1 MPLLNGS
8 RRIDKMDKLGDFIIR
23 QIDDKKIQ
31 RWIIPSDELFTL
43 CGNMGIIDD
52 DDLMINVMEY
62 LEDNEIDVNFHKN
75 QATGYYRRWNELEKI
90 ITLRKIL
97 NGTKTE
103 TQLMM
108 EKVDSIKVPER
119 PEWLENFMED
129 EDKPQVTVTN
139 NAYDQFDRIKQMLV
153 QELTERV
160 ENEPTPT
167 LEEILNENEI
177 THRDNPIMAQ
187 MNGEELRDFLM
198 NRVIPERLRENNNN

>member
-1 MPLLNGS
+1 ME
-8 RRIDKMDKLGDFIIR
+8 RKLGDFIIR
-23 QIDDKKIQ
+23 QIEDKKVQ
-31 RWIIPSDELFTL
+31 RWIIPSDDLFTL

-62 LEDNEIDVNFHKN
+62 LEDNEIDVNFHKT

-90 ITLRKIL
+90 ITLRKML

-119 PEWLENFMED
+119 PEWLENYMED

>member
-1 MPLLNGS
+1 M
-8 RRIDKMDKLGDFIIR
+8 KKLGDFIIR
-23 QIDDKKIQ
+23 QIEDKKVQ
-31 RWIIPSDELFTL
+31 RWIIPSEDLFTL

-90 ITLRKIL
+90 ITLRKL
-97 NGTKTE
+97 LDGTKTE

-119 PEWLENFMED
+119 PEWLENYMDD
-129 EDKPQVTVTN
+129 EDKPQDTVTDN
-139 NAYDQFDRIKQMLV
+139 VHDHFDRIRQMLV

-177 THRDNPIMAQ
+177 THRDNPIMTQ

-198 NRVIPERLRENNNN
+198 NRVIPERLREDNNN

>member
-1 MPLLNGS
+1 
-8 RRIDKMDKLGDFIIR
+8 MDKLGDFIIR
-23 QIDDKKIQ
+23 QIEDKKVQ
-31 RWIIPSDELFTL
+31 RWIIPSDDLFTL

-62 LEDNEIDVNFHKN
+62 LEENEINVNFHN
-75 QATGYYRRWNELEKI
+75 HQATGYYRRWNELEKI
-90 ITLRKIL
+90 ITLRKLL

-119 PEWLENFMED
+119 PEWLENYMDD
-129 EDKPQVTVTN
+129 EDKPQDTVTDN
-139 NAYDQFDRIKQMLV
+139 SHDHFDRIRQMLV
-153 QELTERV
+153 EELTQRV

-167 LEEILNENEI
+167 LNEILNENEI

-198 NRVIPERLRENNNN
+198 NRVIPERLREDNNN